1 MNKMRIWSLI
11 VGLLSFILVL
21 YYILSLSIMNYN
33 PYVLH
38 YYGYH
43 NIEEA
48 KQKGGLLKADVN
60 YKLTGF
66 TEEKQQIIQDNIFIF
81 TTKSHYEELYGFLIK
96 IKHEDREM
104 LRVNFGLK
112 DEKNGYGKIFDGK
125 LKYGENYIGQISGA
139 SFDIFK
145 NEKSITLEVIEYVN
159 QSPVK
164 LGEILIDLR

>member
-1 MNKMRIWSLI
+1 MNKMRKWSLI

-112 DEKNGYGKIFDGK
+112 DEKNG
-125 LKYGENYIGQISGA
+125 
-139 SFDIFK
+139 
-145 NEKSITLEVIEYVN
+145 
-159 QSPVK
+159 
-164 LGEILIDLR
+164 